1 MRIISA
7 LCLKTMWILT
17 HILPLTMC
25 FRKSGRRFLKR
36 ISPVKNHP
44 RLLVHFMFLE
54 KGGGALFKMELMVIH
69 GIFRPHYWKMYT
81 KGLML
86 LWLITVLLP
95 LGPRM
100 PLLLEELEIIIRCIP
115 SAHLIMFYMTL
126 SLLAIRE
133 FTSINHFLFLS
144 YQLLAVPTIKCQYL
158 AIKMRYLIFNL

>member
-1 MRIISA
+1 MRTTSA

-25 FRKSGRRFLKR
+25 FRKSGRHFLKP

-54 KGGGALFKMELMVIH
+54 KGGGALFKMELMVTH

-95 LGPRM
+95 LGLRM
-100 PLLLEELEIIIRCIP
+100 RLLEEMEIIIRCIP
-115 SAHLIMFYMTL
+115 SAHLITFYTTL
-126 SLLAIRE
+126 FLLAIRE
-133 FTSINHFLFLS
+133 FISINHFLFLS
-144 YQLLAVPTIKCQYL
+144 YQLLAAQTIKCQYL
-158 AIKMRYLIFNL
+158 AIKVRYLIFNL